1 MPVGQLLGEDAP
13 KPSPWKALARW
24 RDWKLPA
31 KLGAVTLIPIVIA
44 LVLGG
49 LTLATQLDRADRYDR
64 VAELAQLNSASRTL
78 LDALQ
83 RERTATAAALTR
95 GNGADSEQLNALRDE
110 VDRAVGP
117 VRAAL
122 ATEGADLEALAEPR
136 AGLNEQLDRLSALR
150 ERVST
155 GQLGAIQATQSYSVI
170 TSALLTVDVAAVSG
184 MGDRAVGGTPTT
196 LHDILVAR
204 EEVSIQQA
212 LVAHGIDRGGL
223 APSEFDQLRTSA
235 VRLDDRL
242 TEFRSTATVGQRAAF
257 NETVRGEAFDS
268 RERIMRGLLAGQDG
282 DAAFGD
288 IRPAQW
294 RDASDGVFTSTG
306 QFSDRLGT
314 EVTTDADD
322 AAGGAH
328 AAVLWLAVLFVLALA
343 LAAVVVFVITRQLL
357 RSLNVLRTAALD
369 VADRALPEAV
379 RSIQDGQSQN
389 PVVRPVP
396 VSTDDEIGQVA
407 RAFDAVHNQALRLA
421 VEQAGMRAGFAAV
434 FVNLSR
440 RSQSLVQRQL
450 QLIERLERD
459 EEDADQLATLFQLDH
474 LATRMRRNNENL
486 MVLSGDEPGR
496 RSGRPVSATD
506 VLRAAVSEIEQ
517 YQRVVVNT
525 PPSARVVGYAAGD
538 LVRLVAEL
546 LDNAT
551 AFSAPETRVT
561 LSSRLL
567 DDGSLQVD
575 ISDRGI
581 GMNDA
586 ELEEANGRLRDVGP
600 VDIATSR
607 RMGLFVV
614 GRLAERHGFGVALQ
628 SGPASTGVT
637 AVVTVPSEVVIVE
650 QHAPTEV
657 LAQAGPATLPGSAAR
672 PTGAPGAAGATATSG
687 TAASGTAAVNGT
699 AGAVNGT
706 GAANG
711 TGAVNGSAAGT
722 APAAGGGSATT
733 SSGLPQRRASG
744 SAAAGSF
751 APLTRGGDAP
761 SETEVS
767 GTALFNP
774 VTGGDQGSG
783 GTNGTGA
790 AGTGDGDATG
800 STPAGGGRNGG
811 SGADGGLP
819 IPHQGGPADDPGTQN
834 GDAAAS
840 EGTDSDTESDAR
852 SAKPELPRRKP
863 GASRTSRDG
872 ASRADGSAGGAA
884 DADGASNRDGV
895 SNGDGDA
902 NAAPAQSSDL
912 GGSALFAV
920 PDTEVTD
927 WWNAATS
934 AKEPPAP
941 EPTPQRQD
949 GSEGTPIFNDMLSAW
964 FRASDADEDQGWGSS
979 ANPHRS
985 AAGNAGGGE
994 PAGYTPAGLPRRERG
1009 RKLMPGSASDGA
1021 AGRGVN
1027 GVSHEQAAPAK
1038 PPQRDPSDVRSRLS
1052 SFQHGVSRGKRRQNP
1067 EDESDAT
1074 AVAGGATSATPA
1086 TGVAGAASPDAAA
1099 APGGESS
1106 GAGASGGEAP
1116 GGETAPAETAGVET
1130 ARTESPGAG
1139 PSGTAE
1145 PEAAPTS
1152 EGSPAQE
1159 TPAQETPVQDS
1170 PAAETPGQDSP
1181 VQGASARDTDRTAS
1195 GGRGPQPRRSGADA
1209 PTTAAGLPQR
1219 QRKPRP
1225 APAPSPQPRVNGT
1238 AVHGSSPGGE
1248 RTDAAAPAP
1257 EQAAADTA
1265 TAEPAT
1271 TGDATGETSSAP
1283 AGSGVAQSAAAE
1295 AGVAEAATAEVQE
1308 ESASGTSEWMFATDD
1323 SGQVGE
1329 ASPTG
1334 YTPAGLPR
1342 RQRGEQLMP
1351 GSATSTGPAGGRPRR
1366 ERDPADVQGRLS
1378 SFQQG
1383 IRRGR
1388 HRTARASDSSEQK
1401 VEGE

>member
-95 GNGADSEQLNALRDE
+95 GNGVDSDQLDALREE

-150 ERVST
+150 ERVTT
-155 GQLGAIQATQSYSVI
+155 GQLGSIQATQSYSVI
-170 TSALLTVDVAAVSG
+170 TSSLLTVDVAAVSG
-184 MGDRAVGGTPTT
+184 MGDRAVGGTPTA

-204 EEVSIQQA
+204 EEASIQQA

-242 TEFRSTATVGQRAAF
+242 TEFRSTATVDQRAAF
-257 NETVRGEAFDS
+257 NETVRGEAFDN
-268 RERIMRGLLAGQDG
+268 REQTMRGLLAGQDG

-288 IRPAQW
+288 IPPAQW
-294 RDASDGVFTSTG
+294 RDASGGVFTSMG
-306 QFSDRLGT
+306 QFADRLGT

-322 AAGGAH
+322 AAGGVH
-328 AAVLWLAVLFVLALA
+328 AAVVWLAVLFVLALA

-379 RSIQDGQSQN
+379 QSIQDGQSQN

-421 VEQAGMRAGFAAV
+421 VEQAGMRAGFAGV

-517 YQRVVVNT
+517 YQRVVVNA

-567 DDGSLQVD
+567 ENGSLQVD

-581 GMNDA
+581 GMNEA

-614 GRLAERHGFGVALQ
+614 GRLAERHAFGVALQ
-628 SGPASTGVT
+628 SGSDSTGVT
-637 AVVTVPSEVVIVE
+637 AVVTVPSEVVIAE

-672 PTGAPGAAGATATSG
+672 PAGGPGTAGATPTGTAESG
-687 TAASGTAAVNGT
+687 TAVNGTAAVNGT
-699 AGAVNGT
+699 V
-706 GAANG
+706 AANG
-711 TGAVNGSAAGT
+711 TSATNGSAAGT
-722 APAAGGGSATT
+722 AQGAGGGSATT
-733 SSGLPQRRASG
+733 SSGLPQRRPSG
-744 SAAAGSF
+744 AATPGSF

-767 GTALFNP
+767 GTALFSP
-774 VTGGDQGSG
+774 VTGGDKGSG
-783 GTNGTGA
+783 GTNGTGR
-790 AGTGDGDATG
+790 AGSGGDDTTGAT
-800 STPAGGGRNGG
+800 SAGGARNGG
-811 SGADGGLP
+811 PAGVDGGLP
-819 IPHQGGPADDPGTQN
+819 IPPQGGPADEPGSGTSN
-834 GDAAAS
+834 GDTGAVS
-840 EGTDSDTESDAR
+840 EDGDTGSDAR

-872 ASRADGSAGGAA
+872 ASRSDGAA
-884 DADGASNRDGV
+884 EAGASDTGGEP
-895 SNGDGDA
+895 NGDGGSA
-902 NAAPAQSSDL
+902 AAPSRSSDL

-941 EPTPQRQD
+941 EPKPQRQD

-964 FRASDADEDQGWGSS
+964 FRASDSEEEQGWGSS
-979 ANPHRS
+979 ASPRRP
-985 AAGNAGGGE
+985 AAGTASGDE
-994 PAGYTPAGLPRRERG
+994 PADYTSAGLPRRERG
-1009 RKLMPGSASDGA
+1009 RKLMPGNASDGA
-1021 AGRGVN
+1021 AGRAVNGAVN
-1027 GVSHEQAAPAK
+1027 GVSHEKAAQAK
-1038 PPQRDPSDVRSRLS
+1038 PPQRDASDVRSRLS
-1052 SFQHGVSRGKRRQNP
+1052 SFQHGVSRGRRRKNP
-1067 EDESDAT
+1067 EGEADAT
-1074 AVAGGATSATPA
+1074 TA
-1086 TGVAGAASPDAAA
+1086 
-1099 APGGESS
+1099 
-1106 GAGASGGEAP
+1106 AGAS
-1116 GGETAPAETAGVET
+1116 
-1130 ARTESPGAG
+1130 ES
-1139 PSGTAE
+1139 
-1145 PEAAPTS
+1145 EAAPTS
-1152 EGSPAQE
+1152 EDSPAQG
-1159 TPAQETPVQDS
+1159 TSTQDS
-1170 PAAETPGQDSP
+1170 PA
-1181 VQGASARDTDRTAS
+1181 QGASAQDTDRTTS
-1195 GGRGPQPRRSGADA
+1195 GGSGPQPRRSGADT

-1225 APAPSPQPRVNGT
+1225 APASSPQPRVNGT
-1238 AVHGSSPGGE
+1238 AAHDSSPSGE
-1248 RTDAAAPAP
+1248 RSGAEAPTPEPVATDTGTTDSGTTDTAP
-1257 EQAAADTA
+1257 ELGATDTA
-1265 TAEPAT
+1265 LAEPDT
-1271 TGDATGETSSAP
+1271 TGDATSQASAGP
-1283 AGSGVAQSAAAE
+1283 AESGTAQSGVAQS
-1295 AGVAEAATAEVQE
+1295 GVAEAATTE
-1308 ESASGTSEWMFATDD
+1308 ESGGDTSERMFATDD
-1323 SGQVGE
+1323 RRQAVE
-1329 ASPTG
+1329 AASDAPPTG

-1351 GSATSTGPAGGRPRR
+1351 GSATSTGPANGRPRR

-1388 HRTARASDSSEQK
+1388 HRTAQASDSSEQK

>member
-1 MPVGQLLGEDAP
+1 MPVGQLLGESAP

-31 KLGAVTLIPIVIA
+31 KLGAVTLVPIMIA

-95 GNGADSEQLNALRDE
+95 GNGADSAQLNAVRDE
-110 VDRAVGP
+110 VDGAVGP

-122 ATEGADLEALAEPR
+122 GTAGADLEALAEPR
-136 AGLNEQLDRLSALR
+136 AGLEEQLDRLSSLR
-150 ERVST
+150 ERVRT

-170 TSALLTVDVAAVSG
+170 TSSLLTVDVAAVSG
-184 MGDRAVGGTPTT
+184 MGTSAVGGTPTT
-196 LHDILVAR
+196 LHDLLVAR

-212 LVAHGIDRGGL
+212 LVTHGIDRGGL

-242 TEFRSTATVGQRAAF
+242 TEFGSTATVSQRAGF
-257 NETVRGEAFDS
+257 NDTVRGGTFDN
-268 RERIMRGLLAGQDG
+268 REQIMRGLLAGQAG
-282 DAAFGD
+282 DAGFGG
-288 IRPAQW
+288 IAEGQW
-294 RDASDGVFTSTG
+294 RDASDGVFTSMG
-306 QFSDRLGT
+306 QFADRLDNQVRTG
-314 EVTTDADD
+314 ADD
-322 AAGGAH
+322 AAGGAQ
-328 AAVLWLAVLFVLALA
+328 AAVVWLAVLFVLALT
-343 LAAVVVFVITRQLL
+343 LAAAVVFVITRQLL

-379 RSIQDGQSQN
+379 RSIQDGQSQD

-407 RAFDAVHNQALRLA
+407 RAFDAVHHQALRLA
-421 VEQAGMRAGFAAV
+421 VEQAGMRAGFAGV

-561 LSSRLL
+561 LSSTLL
-567 DDGSLQVD
+567 GDGSLQVD

-581 GMNDA
+581 GMNEA
-586 ELEEANGRLRDVGP
+586 EREEANGRLRDVGP

-614 GRLAERHGFGVALQ
+614 GRLAERHGFRIVLQ
-628 SGPASTGVT
+628 GGTDSTGVT
-637 AVVTVPSEVVIVE
+637 AVVTVPSDVVIVE
-650 QHAPTEV
+650 QHAATEV
-657 LAQAGPATLPGSAAR
+657 LAQAGPAGLPGSTAPTAGNPASASAA
-672 PTGAPGAAGATATSG
+672 PTAAAPETMANGSGAPANGGAAGAAPGGRSG
-687 TAASGTAAVNGT
+687 T
-699 AGAVNGT
+699 T
-706 GAANG
+706 G
-711 TGAVNGSAAGT
+711 
-722 APAAGGGSATT
+722 
-733 SSGLPQRRASG
+733 SGLPQRRGSG
-744 SAAAGSF
+744 SAMPGSF

-767 GTALFNP
+767 GTALFSP
-774 VTGGDQGSG
+774 LTGADQASGEQGTGTGRQGSG
-783 GTNGTGA
+783 NDLNGSGPT
-790 AGTGDGDATG
+790 D
-800 STPAGGGRNGG
+800 GGGPSSGANGG
-811 SGADGGLP
+811 GVS
-819 IPHQGGPADDPGTQN
+819 IPQQGGPADEPGSETPHEEV
-834 GDAAAS
+834 DAAAQGGEADS
-840 EGTDSDTESDAR
+840 ETQ
-852 SAKPELPRRKP
+852 SAKPGLPRRRP
-863 GASRTSRDG
+863 GASHSRRDG
-872 ASRADGSAGGAA
+872 NARSGSSAGGDGATDTGGEQSTMA
-884 DADGASNRDGV
+884 DADTT
-895 SNGDGDA
+895 
-902 NAAPAQSSDL
+902 AAPSSDL
-912 GGSALFAV
+912 GGSALFAA

-941 EPTPQRQD
+941 EAAPQQQE
-949 GSEGTPIFNDMLSAW
+949 GPEGTPIFNDMLSAW
-964 FRASDADEDQGWGSS
+964 FRASDSEQDQSWGS
-979 ANPHRS
+979 ADARRR
-985 AAGNAGGGE
+985 AGGGAE
-994 PAGYTPAGLPRRERG
+994 GDEAAGYTSAGLPRRERG
-1009 RKLMPGSASDGA
+1009 RKLMPGSASSDA
-1021 AGRGVN
+1021 ASASVN
-1027 GVSHEQAAPAK
+1027 GVSHESPK
-1038 PPQRDPSDVRSRLS
+1038 PPKRDASGVRSRLS
-1052 SFQHGVSRGKRRQNP
+1052 SFQHGVSRGRRVQAPEEGADAAPP
-1067 EDESDAT
+1067 EDTPVNGTEAT
-1074 AVAGGATSATPA
+1074 ADQPATDTQAVDERSSEPSGSQQTPAPEGSAPQALASDSADTASKGTSSPEASASPATPEA
-1086 TGVAGAASPDAAA
+1086 SETSSAAH
-1099 APGGESS
+1099 
-1106 GAGASGGEAP
+1106 
-1116 GGETAPAETAGVET
+1116 
-1130 ARTESPGAG
+1130 
-1139 PSGTAE
+1139 
-1145 PEAAPTS
+1145 
-1152 EGSPAQE
+1152 
-1159 TPAQETPVQDS
+1159 
-1170 PAAETPGQDSP
+1170 
-1181 VQGASARDTDRTAS
+1181 
-1195 GGRGPQPRRSGADA
+1195 GGRGPQPRRSGAEA
-1209 PTTAAGLPQR
+1209 PKTAAGLPQR
-1219 QRKPRP
+1219 RRKPRP
-1225 APAPSPQPRVNGT
+1225 APDARTGVNGT
-1238 AVHGSSPGGE
+1238 APGKAASPETPSTENPGADTRAG
-1248 RTDAAAPAP
+1248 DDVAP
-1257 EQAAADTA
+1257 EPASTETSSTETSSTETPDSDTRGA
-1265 TAEPAT
+1265 GSVSTEVPAEPADE
-1271 TGDATGETSSAP
+1271 GGGTSAWTF
-1283 AGSGVAQSAAAE
+1283 AADDRWRT
-1295 AGVAEAATAEVQE
+1295 VEAASDA
-1308 ESASGTSEWMFATDD
+1308 A
-1323 SGQVGE
+1323 
-1329 ASPTG
+1329 PTG

-1351 GSATSTGPAGGRPRR
+1351 GSATSTGPANSRPRR

-1388 HRTARASDSSEQK
+1388 HRTAQASDSSEQK

>member
-1 MPVGQLLGEDAP
+1 MTVAGEGRVPVGQLLGEGAP

-31 KLGAVTLIPIVIA
+31 KLGAVTVIPIVIA

-49 LTLATQLDRADRYDR
+49 LTLAAQLDRADRYDR
-64 VAELAQLNSASRTL
+64 VAELAELNSASRTL

-83 RERTATAAALTR
+83 RERTATAAALTQ
-95 GNGADSEQLNALRDE
+95 GNGADSAQLTELRDE

-122 ATEGADLEALAEPR
+122 GTEGAELDALTEPR
-136 AGLNEQLDRLSALR
+136 ADLNEQLDRLSSLR
-150 ERVST
+150 ERVRT
-155 GQLGAIQATQSYSVI
+155 GQLGAIQAAQSYSVI
-170 TSALLTVDVAAVSG
+170 TSSLLAVDVAAVSG
-184 MGDRAVGGTPTT
+184 MGDRAVGGTPTA
-196 LHDILVAR
+196 LHDVLVAR
-204 EEVSIQQA
+204 EEVSIQQV
-212 LVAHGIDRGGL
+212 LVSHGIDRGGL

-242 TEFRSTATVGQRAAF
+242 TEFGSAATVEQRNAF
-257 NETVRGEAFDS
+257 NEAVRGEAFDN
-268 RERIMRGLLAGQDG
+268 REQIMRGLLAGQG
-282 DAAFGD
+282 ADAAFD
-288 IRPAQW
+288 EIPAGQW
-294 RDASDGVFTSTG
+294 QDVSGGVFASTG
-306 QFSDRLGT
+306 QFAGQLGD
-314 EVTTDADD
+314 EVMTGADD
-322 AAGGAH
+322 AASGAH
-328 AAVLWLAVLFVLALA
+328 AAVVWLAVLFVLALA

-421 VEQAGMRAGFAAV
+421 VEQAGMRAGFAGV

-525 PPSARVVGYAAGD
+525 PPSARIVGYAAGD

-567 DDGSLQVD
+567 DDGALQVD
-575 ISDRGI
+575 ITDRGI
-581 GMNDA
+581 GMNEA

-614 GRLAERHGFGVALQ
+614 GRLAERHGFRIALQ
-628 SGPASTGVT
+628 GGADSTGVT

-650 QHAPTEV
+650 QQAPTEV
-657 LAQAGPATLPGSAAR
+657 LAQTAPGDTARPAGTRGSA
-672 PTGAPGAAGATATSG
+672 TGA
-687 TAASGTAAVNGT
+687 V
-699 AGAVNGT
+699 T
-706 GAANG
+706 GRGPTAANG
-711 TGAVNGSAAGT
+711 TAANGTAANGTAATGNGGAAG
-722 APAAGGGSATT
+722 T
-733 SSGLPQRRASG
+733 SSGLPQRRAAG
-744 SAAAGSF
+744 SALPASF
-751 APLTRGGDAP
+751 APLTQGGDAP

-767 GTALFNP
+767 GTALFSP
-774 VTGGDQGSG
+774 VTGAEQQGGDTDRPASGNDDAAGSG
-783 GTNGTGA
+783 PGNG
-790 AGTGDGDATG
+790 GD
-800 STPAGGGRNGG
+800 RNGR
-811 SGADGGLP
+811 STADEGGLP
-819 IPHQGGPADDPGTQN
+819 IPQQGGPADEPRSGSQHDAEDQDHESGSESSSDGTGSGTRN
-834 GDAAAS
+834 G
-840 EGTDSDTESDAR
+840 
-852 SAKPELPRRKP
+852 AKPNLPRRKP
-863 GASRTSRDG
+863 GASRTSHDG
-872 ASRADGSAGGAA
+872 SSRSGGSAGTGAA
-884 DADGASNRDGV
+884 AGSDGTSDAAAEPDDADRNGA
-895 SNGDGDA
+895 
-902 NAAPAQSSDL
+902 AAPSSGL
-912 GGSALFAV
+912 GGSALFAA

-934 AKEPPAP
+934 AKQPPAP
-941 EPTPQRQD
+941 EPKPKQKD

-964 FRASDADEDQGWGSS
+964 FRSTSDGHEDQGWGTSTD
-979 ANPHRS
+979 PRRRS
-985 AAGNAGGGE
+985 AADE
-994 PAGYTPAGLPRRERG
+994 PAGYTSAGLPQRQRG
-1009 RKLMPGSASDGA
+1009 RKLMPGSASDADSGA
-1021 AGRGVN
+1021 VN
-1027 GVSHEQAAPAK
+1027 GVSHEAPK
-1038 PPQRDPSDVRSRLS
+1038 PPRDASGVRSRLS
-1052 SFQHGVSRGKRRQNP
+1052 SFQQGVSRGRRRKDP
-1067 EDESDAT
+1067 EDQADATTASDAPVNGVAAAADRAAADSQSTAPDAT
-1074 AVAGGATSATPA
+1074 APETAAQETAAQETAGHGTATPA
-1086 TGVAGAASPDAAA
+1086 SANASENATAQDSASQDSASQDAASPTPKSRESGSA
-1099 APGGESS
+1099 AP
-1106 GAGASGGEAP
+1106 
-1116 GGETAPAETAGVET
+1116 
-1130 ARTESPGAG
+1130 
-1139 PSGTAE
+1139 
-1145 PEAAPTS
+1145 
-1152 EGSPAQE
+1152 
-1159 TPAQETPVQDS
+1159 
-1170 PAAETPGQDSP
+1170 
-1181 VQGASARDTDRTAS
+1181 

-1219 QRKPRP
+1219 RRKPRP
-1225 APAPSPQPRVNGT
+1225 ASATTPQPQANPAADGTSPVNGVRAEAT
-1238 AVHGSSPGGE
+1238 QA
-1248 RTDAAAPAP
+1248 DASA
-1257 EQAAADTA
+1257 A

-1271 TGDATGETSSAP
+1271 AGATAEDDAA
-1283 AGSGVAQSAAAE
+1283 SAAGAE
-1295 AGVAEAATAEVQE
+1295 ATTTEAVTTEAATTEAATTEAGTREAADTEGSPAATSDWTFAADERWRTV
-1308 ESASGTSEWMFATDD
+1308 ESASDA
-1323 SGQVGE
+1323 
-1329 ASPTG
+1329 APTG

-1342 RQRGEQLMP
+1342 RQRGQQLMP
-1351 GSATSTGPAGGRPRR
+1351 GSATSTGPAGSRPRR

-1388 HRTARASDSSEQK
+1388 HRTAQASDSSEQK